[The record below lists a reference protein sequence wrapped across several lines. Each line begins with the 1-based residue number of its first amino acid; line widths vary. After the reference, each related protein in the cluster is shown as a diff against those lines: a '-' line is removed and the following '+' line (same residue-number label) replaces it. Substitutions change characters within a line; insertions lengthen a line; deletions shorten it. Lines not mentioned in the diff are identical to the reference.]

1 MKSAKEEAL
10 RLIQQ
15 MPDDASMETI
25 LAELHFKCRV
35 QRGLEQF
42 ERGEVVTHE
51 EAKERLG
58 RWLNSSGHSM
68 P

>member
-10 RLIQQ
+10 RLIAQ
-15 MPDDASMETI
+15 MPEDASMETI

-35 QRGLEQF
+35 QRGLEQL
-42 ERGEVVTHE
+42 ERSEVVSHE
-51 EAKERLG
+51 EAKIRLG
-58 RWLNSSGHSM
+58 RWLKSSGPST